1 MILIYSITLKFC
13 FLVLVKTCRTK
24 TFLTQSDLILRAR
37 IIFSFKVIL
46 HEIIRNDDTAL
57 QHCWDIVSNVYN
69 IVPTSKSCVDCKTVR
84 IFAYS
89 STREQSNKRCG
100 TRLKTESE
108 TAERLFSSLAS
119 HALRACEARAVRAHK
134 GLTARV
140 TDFFT
145 DFEEKTDCFAV

>member
-1 MILIYSITLKFC
+1 MVDPDILYYPEILFSCSGENMSNKNISYSERFNS
-13 FLVLVKTCRTK
+13 KT
-24 TFLTQSDLILRAR
+24 R

-46 HEIIRNDDTAL
+46 REIIRNDDTAL
-57 QHCWDIVSNVYN
+57 PLCWDIVSNVYN
-69 IVPTSKSCVDCKTVR
+69 IVATSQSCVDCKTFR

-108 TAERLFSSLAS
+108 TGFFSLAS
-119 HALRACEARAVRAHK
+119 HARRACEARAVRAHK
-134 GLTARV
+134 SLTPRV
-140 TDFFT
+140 TDFFA

>member
-1 MILIYSITLKFC
+1 M
-13 FLVLVKTCRTK
+13 
-24 TFLTQSDLILRAR
+24 
-37 IIFSFKVIL
+37 IL

-100 TRLKTESE
+100 TRLKNG
-108 TAERLFSSLAS
+108 FFSLAS
-119 HALRACEARAVRAHK
+119 HARRACEARAVRAHK
-134 GLTARV
+134 SLTPRV
-140 TDFFT
+140 TDFFA

>member
-1 MILIYSITLKFC
+1 MVDPHILYYPEILFSC
-13 FLVLVKTCRTK
+13 SGETCRTK

-100 TRLKTESE
+100 TRLKNG
-108 TAERLFSSLAS
+108 FFSLAS

-134 GLTARV
+134 SLTPRV

>member
-1 MILIYSITLKFC
+1 MNGY
-13 FLVLVKTCRTK
+13 VL
-24 TFLTQSDLILRAR
+24 
-37 IIFSFKVIL
+37 
-46 HEIIRNDDTAL
+46 
-57 QHCWDIVSNVYN
+57 
-69 IVPTSKSCVDCKTVR
+69 DCKTVR

-108 TAERLFSSLAS
+108 TGFFSLAS

-134 GLTARV
+134 TLTPRV